1 MVGRKPKPAALHRLH
16 GFPSK
21 GGKSERA
28 LRARE
33 PIPPD
38 ALGAA
43 PDWLTPEQQDLWQHV
58 IACAPHGI
66 LKQLDA
72 GCLIV
77 WVCAASLH
85 RHAATQIAL
94 HGTTIETSNGT
105 IVQSPHV
112 GMMNRAGAAMLR
124 AGEQLGFSPTSRPR
138 LATATSS
145 VIPDSYYRELDRTHP
160 LPRGEKHVSLEE
172 FLANAPT

>member
-38 ALGAA
+38 ALGAP
-43 PDWLTPEQQDLWQHV
+43 PDWRTPEQQDLWQHV
-58 IACAPHGI
+58 IACAPYGI

-138 LATATSS
+138 LQAAANSTM
-145 VIPDSYYRELDRTHP
+145 PDNFRELDQ
-160 LPRGEKHVSLEE
+160 LPGGRKHVSLE
-172 FLANAPT
+172 